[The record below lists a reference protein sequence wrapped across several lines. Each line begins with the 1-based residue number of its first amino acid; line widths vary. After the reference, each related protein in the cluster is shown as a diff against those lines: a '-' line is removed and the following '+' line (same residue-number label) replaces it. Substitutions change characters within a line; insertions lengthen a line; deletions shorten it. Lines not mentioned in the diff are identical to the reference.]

1 MGLEKKQR
9 SKKNSLYPI
18 GINQKRSI
26 CCVSPPPGGGA
37 VIPGLAVAVEGLRF
51 GLQLFFPWLFDVFCW
66 LLMVFSEDHDWFV
79 CWLFWLLVFLFW
91 LIAVIRFWWCLY
103 CLWCFIDCVWLCL
116 IAFDCWLNANDCF
129 WMFVDCFCLCLIVF
143 DFVWLFCVFVFDCVW
158 LCLSVLYFL
167 FIGFDCFRLLLNV
180 FDCCLVL
187 WVIYKL
193 ESIWKISMHKCC
205 GICISDMM

>member
-1 MGLEKKQR
+1 MGLEKKKKQR
-9 SKKNSLYPI
+9 STKNSLYPI

-51 GLQLFFPWLFDVFCW
+51 GLQLFFPWFFDVFCW

-79 CWLFWLLVFLFW
+79 CLLFWLLVFLFW

-129 WMFVDCFCLCLIVF
+129 WMFVDCFCLCVIVF

-158 LCLSVLYFL
+158 LCLSVLYFFSL
-167 FIGFDCFRLLLNV
+167 VSIA
-180 FDCCLVL
+180 FDCCWMFLIVVLCFEWSTNWNLFEKLV
-187 WVIYKL
+187 
-193 ESIWKISMHKCC
+193 
-205 GICISDMM
+205 CINVVEYV